1 MNRKLAYLLPLLLLL
16 FACGSDPDPVDPTNT
31 ATAVTATEPAAATD
45 TPPPANTPTTANTQ
59 TPLPT
64 ETSLPTSTPIP
75 TETPIPTVP
84 TGVVELTGAE
94 VPPGF
99 SLRKVIEIDRPIGIA
114 FKDTGALYISN
125 QAGEIRQ
132 YLPVEGEVGAYTY
145 ENRGGGFRIPAGL
158 AFNPANG
165 DLIVSSMGRLTILK
179 DTDGDGF
186 EDVDE
191 LFTDDLPFG
200 LHQNNVPKF
209 GPDGWLYLG
218 VGSTCDVCDEEDPR
232 SATVMRFNMETG
244 ENEVFATGLRNP
256 FDVAF
261 HPETGALF
269 ATDNGRDD
277 LGDDDPAEE
286 LNHIV
291 EGGDYGWPNC
301 WGDFEGSD
309 CAGTEKGISLFT
321 AHASVNNLVF
331 YTGDAFPAE
340 YQNDLLALNFGSF
353 LVQLD
358 TGIRR
363 VQLTPEGDSY
373 TSEHEWLLKMPQG
386 SFPLGMALGPDGAIY
401 FGDYIQGGI
410 WRLSYG
416 DL

>member
-1 MNRKLAYLLPLLLLL
+1 MNNKLILVFPLLLFV
-16 FACGSDPDPVDPTNT
+16 FACASDPDPIEPTIPPT
-31 ATAVTATEPAAATD
+31 VISVTEPTAATD
-45 TPPPANTPTTANTQ
+45 TPAPTSTPLPENTQ
-59 TPLPT
+59 TPPPT
-64 ETSLPTSTPIP
+64 ETALPTPTPIP
-75 TETPIPTVP
+75 TQTPMPTVP

-94 VPPGF
+94 VPQGF
-99 SLRKVIEIDRPIGIA
+99 SLRKVIEIDRPIALA
-114 FKDTGALYISN
+114 FKDDGTFYVSN

-132 YLPVEGEVGAYTY
+132 YIPTDDTAGAYEYT
-145 ENRGGGFRIPAGL
+145 NRINGFRIPAGI

-165 DLIVSSMGRLTILK
+165 DMVVSSMGRLTVLS
-179 DTDGDGF
+179 DSDNDGF
-186 EDVDE
+186 EDSAE
-191 LFTDDLPFG
+191 TFTADLPFG

-218 VGSTCDVCDEEDPR
+218 VGSTCDVCDEEDQR
-232 SATVMRFNMETG
+232 SATVMRFNLETG

-301 WGDFEGSD
+301 WGDLEGSD
-309 CAGTEKGISLFT
+309 CAGTSKGVALFT

-331 YTGDAFPAE
+331 YTGNTFPAD

-363 VQLTPEGDSY
+363 VKLTAEGDTY

-401 FGDYIQGGI
+401 FGDYIKGGI

-416 DL
+416 D